1 MADPSVFIT
10 ESVRPTLAT
19 TDSCVLEVRKNY
31 EVIPSVACSMCF
43 MLGVVYC
50 FFGYRCFKMVM
61 FLSGL
66 AFGTGVGYLLCLRE
80 QLLDSPLD
88 AETRAGISLGIGL
101 LGGLV
106 TVLVRCVGLFLTG
119 LQLGLLVSVSTLVAT
134 GQYYPIFSPVWVPV
148 GSVLGTS
155 MFFAVLTLCWQKAMT
170 VVATATLGAAI
181 ITACVDYC
189 VETPMAVLRAYVG
202 LLTDQQGT
210 MCWYS
215 WAMVGVWPAVAA
227 LGILVQRKLTAK
239 GLSHSEVIVS
249 GKQKQVQL
257 MRIREKDARRR
268 PEGTYRRRP
277 PPLKRYAGDV
287 LAPSYLASLRER
299 QMSTGSSMSSLSTV
313 HHTMIDFD
321 YETGSMVP
329 LTASSSAVLRV

>member
-1 MADPSVFIT
+1 MLVT
-10 ESVRPTLAT
+10 EGVNSSLTVTT
-19 TDSCVLEVRKNY
+19 TDSCVLEIRTKY

-43 MLGVVYC
+43 MLGVIYC

-80 QLLDSPLD
+80 QLLESPLD

-101 LGGLV
+101 LGALV

-119 LQLGLLVSVSTLVAT
+119 LQLGLLLSVTTLLAA
-134 GQYYPIFSPVWVPV
+134 GQYYPIFNPVWVPA

-155 MFFAVLTLCWQKAMT
+155 VFFAVLTLCWQKTMT
-170 VVATATLGAAI
+170 IIATATLGAGI
-181 ITACVDYC
+181 IATCMDYC
-189 VETPMAVLRAYVG
+189 VETPMVVLRAYSG
-202 LLTDQQGT
+202 LRSDQQGE
-210 MCWYS
+210 MCWFS
-215 WAMVGVWPAVAA
+215 WAMVGMWPAAAA
-227 LGILVQRKLTAK
+227 LGILVQRKFTAR

-249 GKQKQVQL
+249 GKQRQVQL

-268 PEGTYRRRP
+268 PDGTYRRRP

-299 QMSTGSSMSSLSTV
+299 QMSTGSSISSLSTV

-329 LTASSSAVLRV
+329 LTTSSSAVLRV